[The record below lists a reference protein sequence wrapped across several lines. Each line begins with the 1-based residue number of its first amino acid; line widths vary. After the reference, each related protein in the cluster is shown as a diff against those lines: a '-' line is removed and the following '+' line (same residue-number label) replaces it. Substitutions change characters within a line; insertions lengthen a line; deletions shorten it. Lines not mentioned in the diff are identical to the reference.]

1 MKILTSV
8 VYYSYTGPGLK
19 QTGNTRKCPRHLL
32 TWYTLRLLCLF
43 NEILPLRALYGTWR
57 RRWKSVMLVCRKVS
71 NKHTIKRN
79 YCAAARFL
87 LYCVAAACY
96 GNFSLS
102 MCSLLNEKCI
112 DAARSTVLHN
122 TRSSSQISFNAHSF
136 QSIIISKRLMRWTWY
151 LYIWAAQWICV
162 IYLCWC
168 HRDHFAKSVYTVVR
182 WSYYS
187 C

>member
-1 MKILTSV
+1 MKTKMEE
-8 VYYSYTGPGLK
+8 YCGAY
-19 QTGNTRKCPRHLL
+19 R
-32 TWYTLRLLCLF
+32 
-43 NEILPLRALYGTWR
+43 
-57 RRWKSVMLVCRKVS
+57 RKVS

-79 YCAAARFL
+79 YCCPL
-87 LYCVAAACY
+87 LIILWPACY

-168 HRDHFAKSVYTVVR
+168 HRDHFASAYTYAVVR

-187 C
+187 WLNCVSEQQQVCHHSQQHRAERTAKRIKYNRKKNIYLYCKWFVLCTCR